1 MTETIAG
8 RRRLGR
14 GLEALLGPT
23 REEAEREGSLVEL
36 AIADIRPN
44 PYQPRR
50 DVDPAALEE
59 LTASIR
65 KAGLLQPVVVRPVPG
80 GNGSFELIA
89 GERRLRAC
97 QALGWEKIP
106 AVKREVD
113 DRTVLTLALVE
124 NLQRDD
130 LSPVDE
136 ARGYERL
143 IAEFNLTQQDVADA
157 VGRDRSTVANALR
170 LLKLPAAVLAL
181 LHEGGLSV
189 GHARAA
195 RPRRHAGG
203 DIARQGGGGPRAL
216 GARGGGPGARRA
228 RPGPASAPQ
237 EGNGASTRSAPHR
250 GRAAAPPRHRRAGH
264 APRQGQGT
272 DPSQLLLK
280 RRSRAAPGADSRR
293 AVRRMTKRKDRHVT
307 IVLHTDGDLA
317 SRQYRVPVWAFEA
330 GKWSALVVGLLVV
343 LFFAFAGPIGRA
355 AARVPGLERQVARLE
370 EENSRVQQ
378 LAAALNRAEANYQ
391 ELRSMLGVRAPR
403 EKGAAAQT
411 GDLVRAV
418 AVRARPPSAPLRYE
432 PGPAEPTHWPLDIA
446 GFVTRGQVRPGDVAE
461 SHPGIDI
468 AVPPG
473 TPVRAAGGGSVEAAG
488 TDLAYGLFVLLRH
501 SSGYETMYG
510 HASRLLV
517 REGDSVQAGQVIALS
532 GNSGRSTAPHL
543 HFEIRREGKS
553 LDPLTVVKQEN

>member
-36 AIADIRPN
+36 AVADIRPN

-65 KAGLLQPVVVRPVPG
+65 KAGLLQPVVVRQAPG
-80 GNGSFELIA
+80 NNGGFELIA

-181 LHEGGLSV
+181 LHDGGLSV
-189 GHARAA
+189 GHARALLA
-195 RPRRHAGG
+195 LDDARVATALAKEAVDLGLSVRDVEDRVRGGRAPVRRPRLKKGLGQAPGVGRPAVAFAASVGRTSGAAG
-203 DIARQGGGGPRAL
+203 R
-216 GARGGGPGARRA
+216 GPGL
-228 RPGPASAPQ
+228 GG
-237 EGNGASTRSAPHR
+237 E
-250 GRAAAPPRHRRAGH
+250 
-264 APRQGQGT
+264 
-272 DPSQLLLK
+272 
-280 RRSRAAPGADSRR
+280 
-293 AVRRMTKRKDRHVT
+293 
-307 IVLHTDGDLA
+307 
-317 SRQYRVPVWAFEA
+317 
-330 GKWSALVVGLLVV
+330 
-343 LFFAFAGPIGRA
+343 
-355 AARVPGLERQVARLE
+355 VPGLGD
-370 EENSRVQQ
+370 ENGGVQQ

-391 ELRSMLGVRAPR
+391 ELRQLLGVKAPPEKLAPTADLPRA
-403 EKGAAAQT
+403 T
-411 GDLVRAV
+411 
-418 AVRARPPSAPLRYE
+418 AVRARAPAGPLRSE
-432 PGPAEPTHWPLDIA
+432 TGPSVPAHWPLDVP
-446 GFVTRGQVRPGDVAE
+446 GFVTRGQVRPGDPAE

-468 AVPPG
+468 AVPVG
-473 TPVRAAGGGSVEAAG
+473 TPVRAAGGGVVEAVG
-488 TDLAYGLFVLLRH
+488 TDSAYGLFVLLRH
-501 SSGYETMYG
+501 SGGYETMYG

-517 REGDSVQAGQVIALS
+517 QEGDAVPARQVIALS
-532 GNSGRSTAPHL
+532 GSSGRSTAPHL